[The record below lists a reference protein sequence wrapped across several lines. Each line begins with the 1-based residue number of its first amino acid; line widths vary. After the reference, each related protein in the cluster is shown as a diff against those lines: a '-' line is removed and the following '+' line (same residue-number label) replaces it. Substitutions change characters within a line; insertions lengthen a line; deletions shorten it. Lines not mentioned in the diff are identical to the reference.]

1 MMNFNLSEIK
11 NIKNIKYII
20 ICIFVVFALIHLYK
34 INNNSNEPFL
44 LLAEDQ
50 IIKDDRVGVY
60 IPSMDQVTFG
70 ADLTSQRGG
79 KTLNKI
85 ISDTKT
91 ELIEKIASAKTD
103 LTNTVDDTKT
113 SLINTEIAAVSSK
126 VDNTKKSLINTEI
139 AELAVQM
146 NYAMPELSVIAYA
159 SSSAPPGWQVCDGT
173 ELLYYNNVNNS
184 SSVKVPTSDTN
195 PILRNL
201 GYTNNTTDNINY
213 YITPDLKGRFILG
226 KNPAEINTGTI
237 NVRSVRT
244 VKQSGGVEKHQLLV
258 SEMPKHSHK
267 LFNEGPDDNG
277 RGQTNGSIQWHKFKY
292 WWDPTIDKKPEQFD
306 SSETGS
312 SLPHE
317 NMPPFYV
324 LTYIIKKPI
333 KV

>member
-44 LLAEDQ
+44 LLAENQ
-50 IIKDDRVGVY
+50 IIKNNDVGVY

-70 ADLTSQRGG
+70 ADLTSQNGG

-91 ELIEKIASAKTD
+91 DLIDNQIAVVSKK
-103 LTNTVDDTKT
+103 VDDTKT
-113 SLINTEIAAVSSK
+113 ELINKEIAAVSNK
-126 VDNTKKSLINTEI
+126 VDTKAN
-139 AELAVQM
+139 ELAVQM

-159 SSSAPPGWQVCDGT
+159 SSSAPPGWQLCDGT
-173 ELLYYNNVNNS
+173 ELLYYNNVNNT
-184 SSVKVPTSDTN
+184 SSVKVPTSDIN

-201 GYTNNTTDNINY
+201 GYTTNTTDNINY

-226 KNPAEINTGTI
+226 TNPVEINTNTT

-244 VKQSGGVEKHQLLV
+244 VKQSGGVEKHPLSL

-267 LFNEGPDDNG
+267 LFNEGPNDNG
-277 RGQTNGSIQWHKFKY
+277 RGQTNGSIQWHRFNH
-292 WWDPTIDKKPEQFD
+292 WWRETIDKKPEQFD

-312 SLPHE
+312 NLPHE